1 MPISADVREQLLNSF
16 RAELAEHVQTM
27 NKGLVAVEGGKLK
40 KDARRETLESIFRAA
55 HSLKGAARVVGASMV
70 EQLAHAL
77 ETLLDG
83 LRKDT
88 IQPSPAL
95 FNACYQAVDVIQAV
109 QEAYESGQTSP
120 PAKSFECLAVLQA
133 LGSSETPGQNFAVPA
148 PATTVPA
155 TKETTEQTNGKDSWP
170 DLRKRLDQTL
180 ALDPPAL
187 GSNGK
192 ENPPGHNQQKA
203 PAPAPPFPVIAEHAA
218 PAAGN
223 TLENNNKESIE
234 TIRVT
239 VNKVDALI
247 EQFNELL
254 VSKLHAEELLER
266 IKHIQEQVNL
276 GQKEWATVRGAYNR
290 TLRKRGANYV
300 SLSDATY
307 ADIANWRIRNTK
319 FGTAGVE
326 SRLEKDIL
334 QLLKYVAAS
343 QEQQHKLTS
352 MVNMLTR
359 QAVDNTAELALT
371 CDNLETDIKRVR
383 MLPLEA
389 ITAPFSRM
397 VRDLAQN
404 VGKEVSLS
412 IRGDKLELDK
422 RIIEQ
427 IKDPLVHL
435 LRNAVD
441 HGIES
446 PSKRMAAGKSSAG
459 LISLTAE
466 QSGQMAVIRVA
477 DDGAGLN
484 LEEIRKSISRQN
496 KDSVQGLNENELIHS
511 IFDIGISTSR
521 IITDISGRGIGLNV
535 VRRNV
540 EALQG
545 RVDVVSTPGLGTT
558 FTMTL
563 PLAVTSSRSLLV
575 NTAGET
581 FLIPFNHIERIL
593 SVRAEE
599 ITTLNGQDVV
609 HINDYSV
616 TVVPL
621 AELLELSPSNA
632 TDKAREKGS
641 VFIVVV
647 SVAERRMGLMVD
659 DLAGEQDVVIKGFGP
674 QLSRLGGIAG
684 GAVMGDGGVVLVL
697 NISDLMR
704 LALNGVRQ
712 SVSAMLSSSQNSA
725 AARVRRRILVVD
737 DSITTRTLEK
747 NILETV
753 GYGIDLAI
761 DGQEAWE
768 LILDKGAPDLVVADI
783 AMPRL
788 NGFELTKRIKS
799 DERTTKVPVI
809 LVTSLDSPEDKA
821 RGIDAGADAY
831 IIKSHFDQN
840 NLLETIEQLL

>member
-40 KDARRETLESIFRAA
+40 KDVRRETLEGIFRAA

-88 IQPSPAL
+88 IPPTPAL
-95 FNACYQAVDVIQAV
+95 FNACYQAVDVIQVV

-120 PAKSFECLAVLQA
+120 PVKALECLVALQT
-133 LGSSETPGQNFAVPA
+133 LGSPTTDQNSVVPA
-148 PATTVPA
+148 PAVPE
-155 TKETTEQTNGKDSWP
+155 TKETNEQTNGKDDWP
-170 DLRKRLDQTL
+170 GLRKRLDQTL
-180 ALDPPAL
+180 ALDPPAPA
-187 GSNGK
+187 SNGK
-192 ENPPGHNQQKA
+192 EDPPSPGQQKTTSPTPPLSA
-203 PAPAPPFPVIAEHAA
+203 PADSEHSAPH
-218 PAAGN
+218 AGN
-223 TLENNNKESIE
+223 VSERNNKESIE

-239 VNKVDALI
+239 VDKVDALI

-254 VSKLHAEELLER
+254 VSKLHAEELLEQ

-276 GQKEWATVRGAYNR
+276 GQKEWAAVRGAYNR
-290 TLRKRGANYV
+290 TLRRRGANYV

-307 ADIANWRIRNTK
+307 ADIANWRVRNTK
-319 FGTAGVE
+319 FGTAGIQ

-334 QLLKYVAAS
+334 ELLKYIAAS
-343 QEQQHKLTS
+343 QEQQHKLT
-352 MVNMLTR
+352 NMINSLTR
-359 QAVDNTAELALT
+359 RAVDNTAELALT
-371 CDNLETDIKRVR
+371 CDNLESDIKRVR

-389 ITAPFSRM
+389 ITASFGRM

-404 VGKEVSLS
+404 AGKEVSLS

-446 PSKRMAAGKSSAG
+446 TSKRMAAGKSSAG

-477 DDGAGLN
+477 DDGAGLD
-484 LEEIRKSISRQN
+484 LDEIRKSIARQN
-496 KDSVQGLNENELIHS
+496 KDTVQGLNENELIHS

-545 RVDVVSTPGLGTT
+545 RVDVVSTPGKGTT

-788 NGFELTKRIKS
+788 NGFELTKRIKT
-799 DERTTKVPVI
+799 DERTAKVPVI